1 MERTRRLATETWE
14 HAFVK
19 RQALGKAATVQSPS
33 HAAPPEDALAAK
45 PSQRIL
51 VVEDERIVA
60 LDIVARL
67 KRLGYAVSGVAASG
81 EAALDACRDNPPS
94 LVLMDIFLAGDMD
107 GIEAAR
113 RIRELLDIPVVYI
126 TSHDDQLTLRRAAK
140 SAPYGY
146 VIKPVDERWL
156 QSAIEVALYKH
167 ATEIDLKRSEDRF
180 RRLFERMLNAF
191 VLFEAI
197 RDDAGEVADL
207 RILEV
212 NPAFERV
219 TGFSRG
225 EVEGRRLREVI
236 PGVEPFW
243 IETLGQVA
251 VTRASSRFENYL
263 ADLNQYFLVEAYSPG
278 SGQVAAIIEDVT
290 DLRRGEQLLRHRTF
304 HDPLTDLPN
313 RALCLD
319 RLHRA
324 IERARRRLNYVYAV
338 IFLDLDRFKLIND
351 SLGHVAGDRV
361 LCQVAA
367 TLKRHVRRL
376 DTVARVGGD
385 EFAILLEEIAAP
397 GDALRVA
404 RNIRDSLKE
413 AMRIEGKKLY
423 LSAGMGIVL
432 GPADYER
439 PEELLQNATIA
450 MNHARRGGSGR
461 IKVFDWSMREVAEH
475 DMDVET
481 GLRRSLEERQFLL
494 YYQPIYSLA
503 DRTLTGFEAL
513 VRRRRPDG
521 GIDLPGEFIHIAEET
536 GLIVPLGNLVM
547 AEACTALGQ
556 WSKDMA
562 ASTKFSLAVNLSG
575 KQFSQPDLV
584 KQTVKSLRE
593 TGADPAR
600 LRLEITESVLMDN
613 PESALAKLRGLR
625 EMGITIG
632 IDDFGTGYS
641 SLSYLQRFP
650 IDCLKVDRGFVSDMD
665 DHGNRIIVRSVVNL
679 AHSLGLEV
687 VAEGIE
693 TPRQEALLKEFGCDY
708 GQGFLYARPLPH
720 ATASEFL
727 RSPAA

>member
-1 MERTRRLATETWE
+1 MSRKAVA
-14 HAFVK
+14 HAV
-19 RQALGKAATVQSPS
+19 ATVAAIPGDASPS
-33 HAAPPEDALAAK
+33 AVPP
-45 PSQRIL
+45 SIL
-51 VVEDERIVA
+51 VVEDERIIA
-60 LDIVARL
+60 LDIKARL
-67 KRLGYAVSGVAASG
+67 RRLGYAVAGIATTG
-81 EAALDACRDNPPS
+81 QEALLACEKEPPA
-94 LVLMDIFLAGDMD
+94 LVLMDIFLDDGMD

-113 RIRELLDIPVVYI
+113 LIRERHDIPVVYI
-126 TSHDDQLTLRRAAK
+126 TSHADQETLRRAAMT
-140 SAPYGY
+140 APYGY

-167 ATEIDLKRSEDRF
+167 ATEIDLRRSEERF
-180 RRLFERMLNAF
+180 RGLFERMLNAF
-191 VLFEAI
+191 VLFEAVC
-197 RDDAGEVADL
+197 DDRGRVTDL

-219 TGFSRG
+219 TGFPRS
-225 EVEGRRLREVI
+225 EVEGRLLTGVM

-243 IETLGQVA
+243 IETLGA
-251 VTRASSRFENYL
+251 TATNRTPTRFENYL
-263 ADLNQYFLVEAYSPG
+263 SDLNQYFLVEAYSPNP
-278 SGQVAAIIEDVT
+278 GQVAAVIEDVT

-319 RLHRA
+319 RIHRA

-351 SLGHVAGDRV
+351 SMGHMTGDKV
-361 LCQVAA
+361 LRQVAA
-367 TLKRHVRRL
+367 ILKSHVRRL

-385 EFAILLEEIAAP
+385 EFAILLEEIVSP

-404 RNIRDSLKE
+404 RKIRDNLKE
-413 AMRIEGKKLY
+413 AMFVDDQRIY

-432 GPADYER
+432 GPADYDR
-439 PEELLQNATIA
+439 PDELLQNATIA

-461 IKVFDWSMREVAEH
+461 IRVFNWGMREMAEH
-475 DMDVET
+475 DLGVELD
-481 GLRRSLEERQFLL
+481 LRRSLEEKRFNLH
-494 YYQPIYSLA
+494 YQPIFSLKDGSLA
-503 DRTLTGFEAL
+503 GFEAL
-513 VRRRRPDG
+513 VRRVRLDG
-521 GIDLPGEFIHIAEET
+521 GFDLPGDFIPVAEET
-536 GLIVPLGNLVM
+536 GLIIPLGAMVM
-547 AEACTALGQ
+547 VEACAALSRFCRDLPAQHG
-556 WSKDMA
+556 
-562 ASTKFSLAVNLSG
+562 FFIAVNLSA

-593 TGADPAR
+593 TGADPRR
-600 LRLEITESVLMDN
+600 LRLEITESVLMEN

-625 EMGITIG
+625 EMGVKIS

-650 IDCLKVDRGFVSDMD
+650 IDCLKVDRGFVGGMD
-665 DHGNRIIVRSVVNL
+665 DHGNMTIVKSVVNL

-708 GQGFLYARPLPH
+708 GQGFLYARPLPPNQAERLLH
-720 ATASEFL
+720 PPTA
-727 RSPAA
+727 

>member
-1 MERTRRLATETWE
+1 MNS
-14 HAFVK
+14 
-19 RQALGKAATVQSPS
+19 QALGKADMAQSPS
-33 HAAPPEDALAAK
+33 PFASPQDASASGTPAGV
-45 PSQRIL
+45 L

-60 LDIVARL
+60 LDIVARI
-67 KRLGYAVSGVAASG
+67 KRLGYAVTGVATSG
-81 EAALDACRDNPPS
+81 EAALEACRDNTPS
-94 LVLMDIFLAGDMD
+94 LVLMDIFLEGGMD

-113 RIRELLDIPVVYI
+113 RIREDHDIPVVYI

-140 SAPYGY
+140 TAPYGY

-167 ATEIDLKRSEDRF
+167 ATEIDLRRSEERF

-191 VLFEAI
+191 VLFEVV
-197 RDDAGEVADL
+197 RDGRDEVADL

-212 NPAFERV
+212 NPAFERL
-219 TGFSRG
+219 TGFPRG
-225 EVEGRRLREVI
+225 DVEGRRLREVI

-251 VTRASSRFENYL
+251 VTRISTRFENYL
-263 ADLNQYFLVEAYSPG
+263 ADLNQYFLVEAYSPS
-278 SGQVAAIIEDVT
+278 SGQVAAIMEDVT

-324 IERARRRLNYVYAV
+324 IERAKRRLNYVYAL

-351 SLGHVAGDRV
+351 SMGHVAGDKV
-361 LCQVAA
+361 LCRVAA
-367 TLKRHVRRL
+367 ILKKHVRRL

-385 EFAILLEEIAAP
+385 EFAVLLEEIASP

-404 RNIRDSLKE
+404 RKIRDSLKE
-413 AMRIEGKKLY
+413 AMTVEGQKIY

-450 MNHARRGGSGR
+450 MNHARRSGAGR
-461 IKVFDWSMREVAEH
+461 IKVFDWVMREVAEH
-475 DMDVET
+475 DMGVET
-481 GLRRSLEERQFLL
+481 GLRRSLEDKQFLL
-494 YYQPIYSLA
+494 YYQPIYSLD
-503 DRTLTGFEAL
+503 DRTLVGFEAL

-536 GLIVPLGNLVM
+536 GLIIPLGNMVM
-547 AEACTALGQ
+547 AEACAALGQ
-556 WSKDMA
+556 WSKDMP
-562 ASTKFSLAVNLSG
+562 ASTKFSISVNLSG

-593 TGADPAR
+593 TGADPTR

-625 EMGITIG
+625 EMGVKIG

-665 DHGNRIIVRSVVNL
+665 DHGNRVIVKTVVNL

-693 TPRQEALLKEFGCDY
+693 TPRQEALLKEFGCDF
-708 GQGFLYARPLPH
+708 GQGFLFSRPLPH
-720 ATASEFL
+720 AKASAFL
-727 RSPAA
+727 RSPSA

>member
-1 MERTRRLATETWE
+1 
-14 HAFVK
+14 VNK
-19 RQALGKAATVQSPS
+19 PALGAADMAQAASSSPASSPGEASAGSPFQS
-33 HAAPPEDALAAK
+33 
-45 PSQRIL
+45 IL

-60 LDIVARL
+60 LDIKNRL
-67 KRLGYAVSGVAASG
+67 KKLGYVVTGTAASG
-81 EAALDACRDNPPS
+81 EAALAACRDDPPS
-94 LVLMDIFLAGDMD
+94 LVLMDIFLDGGMD

-113 RIRELLDIPVVYI
+113 LIRERHDIPVVYI
-126 TSHDDQLTLRRAAK
+126 TSHDDQKTLRRAAK
-140 SAPYGY
+140 TAPYGY

-167 ATEIDLKRSEDRF
+167 ATEVDLKRSEERF

-191 VLFEAI
+191 ALLEAVC
-197 RDDAGEVADL
+197 DAAGRVTDL

-212 NPAFERV
+212 NPAFERA

-225 EVEGRRLREVI
+225 EVEGRLFREVV
-236 PGVEPFW
+236 PGLEPFW

-251 VTRASSRFENYL
+251 TTRVSTRFENYL
-263 ADLNQYFLVEAYSPG
+263 ADLNQYFLVEAYSP
-278 SGQVAAIIEDVT
+278 SPGQVAAIIEDVT

-324 IERARRRLNYVYAV
+324 IERAKRRLNYVYAV

-351 SLGHVAGDRV
+351 SMGHVAGDKV
-361 LCQVAA
+361 LCRVAA
-367 TLKRHVRRL
+367 ILKRHVRRL

-385 EFAILLEEIAAP
+385 EFAVLLEEIASP

-404 RNIRDSLKE
+404 RKIRDSLKE
-413 AMRIEGKKLY
+413 AMTVEGQTVY

-461 IKVFDWSMREVAEH
+461 IKVFDWVMREVAEH
-475 DMDVET
+475 DMGVET
-481 GLRRSLEERQFLL
+481 GLRRSLDEKQFIL
-494 YYQPIYSLA
+494 YYQPIFSLA
-503 DRTLTGFEAL
+503 DGTLAGFEAL
-513 VRRRRPDG
+513 VRRQRPDG
-521 GIDLPGEFIHIAEET
+521 GLDLPGEFIHVAEET
-536 GLIVPLGNLVM
+536 GLIIPLGNLVM
-547 AEACTALGQ
+547 AEACAALGR
-556 WSKDMA
+556 WSRDMPA
-562 ASTKFSLAVNLSG
+562 DKSFSISVNLSG

-584 KQTVKSLRE
+584 KQTVRSLRE
-593 TGADPAR
+593 TGADPRR

-625 EMGITIG
+625 EMGMKIG

-650 IDCLKVDRGFVSDMD
+650 IDCLKVDRGFVGDMD
-665 DHGNRIIVRSVVNL
+665 DHGNRVIVKTVVNL

-693 TPRQEALLKEFGCDY
+693 TPRQEALLKEFGCDF
-708 GQGFLYARPLPH
+708 GQGFLYARPLPP
-720 ATASEFL
+720 AMAEEL
-727 RSPAA
+727 IRSPAA

>member
-1 MERTRRLATETWE
+1 VT
-14 HAFVK
+14 
-19 RQALGKAATVQSPS
+19 RQALGAVDVAHDLAPAKAV
-33 HAAPPEDALAAK
+33 EDAPGAAK
-45 PSQRIL
+45 PPQSIL

-60 LDIVARL
+60 LDIKTRL
-67 KRLGYAVSGVAASG
+67 KKLGYTVTGVVASG
-81 EAALDACRDNPPS
+81 EAALAACRDNPPA

-113 RIRELLDIPVVYI
+113 RIREDHDLPVVYI
-126 TSHDDQLTLRRAAK
+126 TSHDDQKTLRRAART
-140 SAPYGY
+140 APYGY

-167 ATEIDLKRSEDRF
+167 ATEVDLKRSEERF

-191 VLFEAI
+191 ALFEIVCDPA
-197 RDDAGEVADL
+197 DLVTDL

-225 EVEGRRLREVI
+225 EVEGRLFHEVV
-236 PGVEPFW
+236 PGLEPFW
-243 IETLGQVA
+243 IETLGKVA
-251 VTRASSRFENYL
+251 TTRVSTRFENYL
-263 ADLNQYFLVEAYSPG
+263 ADLNQYFLVEAYSP
-278 SGQVAAIIEDVT
+278 SPGQVAAIIEDVT

-324 IERARRRLNYVYAV
+324 IERAKRRLNYTFAV

-351 SLGHVAGDRV
+351 SLGHLTGDKV
-361 LCQVAA
+361 LCRVAA
-367 TLKRHVRRL
+367 ILKRNVRRL

-385 EFAILLEEIAAP
+385 EFAILLEEIASP

-413 AMRIEGKKLY
+413 TLTIEGQAIY

-450 MNHARRGGSGR
+450 MNHARRGGQGR
-461 IKVFDWSMREVAEH
+461 IKVFDWVMREVAEH
-475 DMDVET
+475 DMGVET
-481 GLRRSLEERQFLL
+481 GLRRSLEEKRFLL
-494 YYQPIYSLA
+494 YYQPILSLA
-503 DRTLTGFEAL
+503 DGSLVGFEAL
-513 VRRRRPDG
+513 VRRQRPDG
-521 GIDLPGEFIHIAEET
+521 GIDLPGEFIPVAEET
-536 GLIVPLGNLVM
+536 GLIIPLGNLVM
-547 AEACTALGQ
+547 AEACATLGR
-556 WSKDMA
+556 WSKEMPADRV
-562 ASTKFSLAVNLSG
+562 FSIAVNLSG

-593 TGADPAR
+593 AGADPRR

-625 EMGITIG
+625 ELGITIG

-650 IDCLKVDRGFVSDMD
+650 IDCLKIDRGFVGGMD
-665 DHGNRIIVRSVVNL
+665 DHGNRVIVKTVVNL

-693 TPRQEALLKEFGCDY
+693 TPRQEALLKEFGCDF

-720 ATASEFL
+720 DKACELF

>member
-1 MERTRRLATETWE
+1 MNS
-14 HAFVK
+14 
-19 RQALGKAATVQSPS
+19 QALGKADMAQSPS
-33 HAAPPEDALAAK
+33 PLASPQDASASGTPAGV
-45 PSQRIL
+45 L

-60 LDIVARL
+60 LDIVARI
-67 KRLGYAVSGVAASG
+67 KRLGYAVTGVATSG
-81 EAALDACRDNPPS
+81 EAALEACRDNTPS
-94 LVLMDIFLAGDMD
+94 LVLMDIFLEGGMD

-113 RIRELLDIPVVYI
+113 RIRDLHDIPVVYI
-126 TSHDDQLTLRRAAK
+126 TSHDDQMTLRRAAK
-140 SAPYGY
+140 TAPYGY

-156 QSAIEVALYKH
+156 QSALEVALYKH
-167 ATEIDLKRSEDRF
+167 ATEINLRRSEERF

-191 VLFEAI
+191 VLFEVVGDG
-197 RDDAGEVADL
+197 RGEVADL

-212 NPAFERV
+212 NPAFERL
-219 TGFSRG
+219 TGFPRG
-225 EVEGRRLREVI
+225 DVEGRRLRDVI

-251 VTRASSRFENYL
+251 VTRVSSRFENYL
-263 ADLNQYFLVEAYSPG
+263 ADLNQYFLVEAYSPNA
-278 SGQVAAIIEDVT
+278 GQVAAIIEDVT

-324 IERARRRLNYVYAV
+324 IERAKRRLNYVYAL

-351 SLGHVAGDRV
+351 SLGHVAGDKV
-361 LCQVAA
+361 LCRVAA
-367 TLKRHVRRL
+367 ILKKHVRRL

-385 EFAILLEEIAAP
+385 EFAVLLEEIASP

-404 RNIRDSLKE
+404 RKIRDGLKE
-413 AMRIEGKKLY
+413 AMTVEGQKIY

-450 MNHARRGGSGR
+450 MNHARRSGAGR
-461 IKVFDWSMREVAEH
+461 IKVFDWVMREVAEH
-475 DMDVET
+475 DMGVET
-481 GLRRSLEERQFLL
+481 GLRRSLEDKQFLL
-494 YYQPIYSLA
+494 YYQPIYSLD
-503 DRTLTGFEAL
+503 DRALVGFEAL

-536 GLIVPLGNLVM
+536 GLIIPLGNMVM
-547 AEACTALGQ
+547 AEACAALGQ
-556 WSKDMA
+556 WSKDMP
-562 ASTKFSLAVNLSG
+562 ASTKFSISVNLSG

-593 TGADPAR
+593 TGADPTR

-625 EMGITIG
+625 EMGVKIG

-665 DHGNRIIVRSVVNL
+665 DHGNRVIVKTVVNL

-693 TPRQEALLKEFGCDY
+693 TPRQEALLKEFGCDF

-720 ATASEFL
+720 AKASAFL
-727 RSPAA
+727 RSPSA